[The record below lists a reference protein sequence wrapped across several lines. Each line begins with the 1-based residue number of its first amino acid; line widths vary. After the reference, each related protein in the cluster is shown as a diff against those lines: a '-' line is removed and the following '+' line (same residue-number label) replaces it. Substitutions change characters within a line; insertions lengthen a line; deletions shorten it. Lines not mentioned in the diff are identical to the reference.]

1 MPKRLELTIGLVFPI
16 VLMGWCVQEHQSK
29 DIQVPHAI
37 DASEKGT
44 VHLHRDAAPLPMAF
58 SHLWEKG
65 VTFNWTQQE
74 TTPT

>member
-16 VLMGWCVQEHQSK
+16 VLMGWRVQEHQSK

-58 SHLWEKG
+58 SHLWEKR

-74 TTPT
+74 TAPT